1 MQEAEER
8 AEEGRELGRWLYLDL
23 SAGFNR
29 QTRRK
34 PSYFPTSPKARP
46 GENCQQNCFG
56 FEAVSDFVYS
66 FQTDSTCVSQGRG
79 ALSRATR
86 GGTNL
91 TPVLPRAGT
100 DRGELPTATAGDKA
114 G

>member
-66 FQTDSTCVSQGRG
+66 FQTDSTWVSQGC
-79 ALSRATR
+79 ATR
-86 GGTNL
+86 GGTNPTL
-91 TPVLPRAGT
+91 VLPRAGT
-100 DRGELPTATAGDKA
+100 DHGELPTATAGDKA